1 MLLKLALKEFVKTQ
15 NTLPRAFSNR
25 DIQNSNST
33 PPTIELSIY
42 IYIYILGYNL
52 KPPTPKKKEK
62 EKKTSIENGEAITN
76 SESIDFIWYKITK

>member
-33 PPTIELSIY
+33 PPTIELSKIY
-42 IYIYILGYNL
+42 IYIYIYSPGLEFE
-52 KPPTPKKKEK
+52 TPK
-62 EKKTSIENGEAITN
+62 
-76 SESIDFIWYKITK
+76 TKFQSNKY